1 MNATADPVPF
11 HQCDET
17 KMLKSLTATVLI
29 LTLATGAARAAD
41 APPEFLPKEALDL
54 SPLLAPPPAQDSATT
69 KAELELVRKTQA
81 TATEAEKKLAVADAV
96 EDVFVLGSS
105 VLGPNFTAAN
115 LPTAAAFFAKVH
127 HAEGEFVD
135 PAKKIWGRPRP
146 PVADPA
152 IVPCTK
158 LSMSGAYPS
167 GHATTGYLLGIVL
180 AQMVP
185 EKSAAIF
192 ERAAQ
197 YGHSRIVCGM
207 HYPTDI
213 EAGRISAAVI
223 ASALMSN
230 PGFKSEFGPARAE
243 IRKVLGL
250 PAS

>member
-1 MNATADPVPF
+1 
-11 HQCDET
+11 
-17 KMLKSLTATVLI
+17 MLRSLTNALI
-29 LTLATGAARAAD
+29 FVFISGIAAAAD
-41 APPEFLPKEALDL
+41 APPLFLPTGAIDLPALL
-54 SPLLAPPPAQDSATT
+54 EPPPAQDSATT
-69 KAELELVRKTQA
+69 KSEIELVRKTQA
-81 TATEAEKKLAVADAV
+81 TATDAEKKLAIADAV
-96 EDVFVLGSS
+96 EDVFVLGAS

-127 HAEGEFVD
+127 HTEGEFVD
-135 PAKKIWGRPRP
+135 PAKKTWNRLRP
-146 PVADPA
+146 PLADPA

-167 GHATTGYLLGIVL
+167 GHATSGYLWGIVL

-192 ERAAQ
+192 ARAAE

-223 ASALMSN
+223 AAALMSN
-230 PGFKSEFGPARAE
+230 PNFKSEFGPARAE
-243 IRKVLGL
+243 IRKLLGL
-250 PAS
+250 PASG